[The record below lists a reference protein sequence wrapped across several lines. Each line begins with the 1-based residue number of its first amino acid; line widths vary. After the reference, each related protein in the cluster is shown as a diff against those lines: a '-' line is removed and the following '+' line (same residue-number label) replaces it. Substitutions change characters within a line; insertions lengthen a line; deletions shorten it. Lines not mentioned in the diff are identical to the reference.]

1 MCLDGR
7 VTCEGVSAAYGPEA
21 PIVLHDVSFTVAPG
35 ERVAVVGPSGSGKST
50 LVRLLSGTMD
60 PTDGV
65 IRLDGIAL
73 TDLPRSTFHANVGVV
88 EQDIQLFAGTVID
101 NLTMWDETV
110 GLPTV
115 MEAARAAEI
124 HDVIAAL
131 PGGYEA
137 LLESGG
143 TNLSGGERQRIELA
157 RALVRRPSVLVLD
170 EATSMLDPLTERAVM
185 DNLRRRGCTCLIVAH
200 RLSSIRDCDRIIV
213 LQAGRIVE
221 QGQHAGLLAQAG
233 VYAALIRAA

>member
-1 MCLDGR
+1 
-7 VTCEGVSAAYGPEA
+7 
-21 PIVLHDVSFTVAPG
+21 
-35 ERVAVVGPSGSGKST
+35 
-50 LVRLLSGTMD
+50 
-60 PTDGV
+60 
-65 IRLDGIAL
+65 
-73 TDLPRSTFHANVGVV
+73 
-88 EQDIQLFAGTVID
+88 
-101 NLTMWDETV
+101 
-110 GLPTV
+110 
-115 MEAARAAEI
+115 
-124 HDVIAAL
+124 L